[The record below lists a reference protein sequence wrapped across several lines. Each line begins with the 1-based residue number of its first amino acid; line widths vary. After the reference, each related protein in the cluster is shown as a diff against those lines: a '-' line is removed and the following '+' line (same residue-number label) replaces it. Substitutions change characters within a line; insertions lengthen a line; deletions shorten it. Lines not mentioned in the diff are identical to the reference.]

1 MYRLTNYSQL
11 NKDPF
16 PGLPKG
22 YWSPDYELA
31 SPVETMFNFD
41 GNGRYSKPGFTRN
54 FPVGLTSVKFFD
66 SHLLGKEY
74 KNDMFVGMWDNQV
87 FYIILI

>member
-1 MYRLTNYSQL
+1 MEFSC
-11 NKDPF
+11 
-16 PGLPKG
+16 
-22 YWSPDYELA
+22 WS
-31 SPVETMFNFD
+31 
-41 GNGRYSKPGFTRN
+41 
-54 FPVGLTSVKFFD
+54 SVKFFD